1 MSQTARSG
9 SRTGAPRPLPQPRGT
24 RHAASGEGPPL
35 RRSWPVSD
43 ALRSISFL
51 NGVTGLELKDASEQ
65 GRPCR
70 VRRGPGRTALLGKR
84 EGWPA
89 ARRPQTSRRNLL
101 TENQLACLVPKAL
114 LQFQLGRCLGDE
126 SCPQRPKPGAGGEA
140 GHLCSSAWPRRR
152 VSQCDVKTQTPPR
165 PSPHTQ
171 SSAVNNTRWSR
182 GHSLCQTLQG
192 KTRGDAEPSLR

>member
-35 RRSWPVSD
+35 RRSWPESD

-51 NGVTGLELKDASEQ
+51 NGVTGLERKDASEQ

-70 VRRGPGRTALLGKR
+70 VRRGPGRTALRGKR
-84 EGWPA
+84 EGRPA

-126 SCPQRPKPGAGGEA
+126 SCPQRPKPGAGGRPVT
-140 GHLCSSAWPRRR
+140 S
-152 VSQCDVKTQTPPR
+152 VPR
-165 PSPHTQ
+165 PGPVDGFHGAMSKHRLHL
-171 SSAVNNTRWSR
+171 AHLHI
-182 GHSLCQTLQG
+182 HSLQL
-192 KTRGDAEPSLR
+192 